1 MPQAQKDRIFR
12 RISMSDVPASD
23 RPAEAFYTEKGGFL
37 RHDPSWCVGD
47 SAWKASHILEMIS
60 RHALAPKRVCDVGCG
75 AGEVLRQLH
84 DRLPEQDATFVG
96 YEISPHALELAH
108 ERESARLSFKLGDLA
123 QDDQASFDLLL
134 LIDVI
139 EHVEDP
145 FDFLRRLAPKTTH
158 TILHIPLDLSVLAV
172 IRPRPLIEIHRALD
186 GHLHYFVRE
195 TALALLA
202 DAGMEVVDDFFTHAG
217 GQLTG
222 LNRKGRA
229 LQRSQ
234 RVLAAF
240 SPTLAARTL
249 GGFSL
254 LVLARTK
261 PTRD

>member
-1 MPQAQKDRIFR
+1 M
-12 RISMSDVPASD
+12 
-23 RPAEAFYTEKGGFL
+23 
-37 RHDPSWCVGD
+37 
-47 SAWKASHILEMIS
+47 
-60 RHALAPKRVCDVGCG
+60 
-75 AGEVLRQLH
+75 
-84 DRLPEQDATFVG
+84 
-96 YEISPHALELAH
+96 
-108 ERESARLSFKLGDLA
+108 
-123 QDDQASFDLLL
+123 
-134 LIDVI
+134 I

-145 FDFLRRLAPKTTH
+145 FGFLRKLATKATH
-158 TILHIPLDLSVLAV
+158 TILHIPLDLSALAM
-172 IRPRPLIEIHRALD
+172 IRPRPLIEIHRAGD

-202 DAGMEVVDDFFTHAG
+202 DAGMEVVDDFFTCPG

-254 LVLARTK
+254 LVLARRK
-261 PTRD
+261 PARH